1 MVNVYTASATL
12 KIKADMIYLIQKQ
25 VCDVVRRFRYHL
37 LHYFLLNN
45 SAELFSFTTEK
56 SQYE

>member
-1 MVNVYTASATL
+1 MSTASATL